1 MDDRT
6 QEKDQGMKI
15 MLTGASG
22 FLGRH
27 IRAGLSAFDLISL
40 GRHVRDDIRAD
51 ITDHLPNLPKVDM
64 VVHAAGKAHV
74 VPANE
79 QEANEF
85 HRINMGGTRALA
97 EQLSAVG
104 ALPDTFVL
112 ISTVAVYG
120 AETGTLIPENNAL
133 KGETPYAKS
142 KIDAENWITNWGI
155 SHGVNI
161 VILRLPLVVGKDA
174 PGNLGA
180 MIKNIRRGT
189 YARIG
194 TGDACRSM
202 VLATDITKL
211 IPSLLGKNGIY
222 NLTDGIHPSVAMM
235 EDQIAAHF
243 GKKIHA
249 IPPRLA
255 SILARIGD
263 FIPSSPFNTYRYA
276 KLRQSLTFSDEKA
289 VRELHWSP
297 TPVLKGFE
305 I

>member
-1 MDDRT
+1 
-6 QEKDQGMKI
+6 MKI

-22 FLGRH
+22 FLGSH
-27 IRAGLSAFDLISL
+27 LKAGLSSYELICL
-40 GRHVRDDIRAD
+40 GRHSKDDIKAD
-51 ITDHLPNLPKVDM
+51 ITDQLPLLPKVDL
-64 VVHAAGKAHV
+64 VVHAAGKAHL
-74 VPANE
+74 VPSNE
-79 QEANEF
+79 LEAAEF

-97 EQLSAVG
+97 EQLSTSG
-104 ALPDTFVL
+104 TLPDTFIL

-120 AETGTLIPENNAL
+120 LEAGLMIPETSGLN
-133 KGETPYAKS
+133 GETPYAKS
-142 KIDAENWITNWGI
+142 KIDAENWITAWGK

-161 VILRLPLVVGKDA
+161 VILRLPLVVGKNA

-194 TGDACRSM
+194 TGDASRSM
-202 VLATDITKL
+202 VLATDIARL
-211 IPSLLGKNGIY
+211 IPTLVGKNGIY

-235 EDQIAAHF
+235 EEYIAAHF
-243 GKKIHA
+243 GRKIHA

-255 SILARIGD
+255 SLLARMGD
-263 FIPSSPFNTYRYA
+263 FIPGSPFNTYRYG

-289 VRELHWSP
+289 IRELRWSP
-297 TPVLKGFE
+297 TPVLKGFD